1 MTEQVFAP
9 LVVSVAAE
17 PGGPT
22 VTVAGELD
30 LSTVDLLVDTATSQL
45 QGGPARLTLDL
56 AGVTFCDSAGINGM
70 VKIRNASAAA
80 GWTFRLVNLTAELD
94 RVVCDLTG
102 LGEFLGVV
110 RR

>member
-1 MTEQVFAP
+1 MTEQVSAP
-9 LVVSVAAE
+9 LVVSVVAE

-22 VTVAGELD
+22 VVVAGELD
-30 LSTVDLLVDTATSQL
+30 LATVDLLVDTASAQI
-45 QGGPARLTLDL
+45 QGGPARLTIDL
-56 AGVTFCDSAGINGM
+56 TGVSFCDSAGINGL

-80 GWTFRLVNLTAELD
+80 GWTFRMINLSPELD

-110 RR
+110 RG